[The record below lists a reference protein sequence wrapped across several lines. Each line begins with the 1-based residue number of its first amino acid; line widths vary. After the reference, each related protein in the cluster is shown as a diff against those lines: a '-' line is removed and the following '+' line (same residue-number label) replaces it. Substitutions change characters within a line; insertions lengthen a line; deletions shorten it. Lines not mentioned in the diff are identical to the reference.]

1 MNVTPSSK
9 RLYSGIELSPT
20 SGLHDEGFSRLCYT
34 QPLPAFGN
42 DHQNNSNSNEHED
55 VNEDKFYAFSQPAHI
70 DDLLLSSQLHCTQAA
85 SLNGYQ
91 KLVRRMTRFFVS
103 VDIDTTISKVGE
115 VLESLGCSWKRGP
128 TCVLTFTTTDRRK
141 NNLVFK
147 ANVIEMDGKVLLDFR
162 LSRGC
167 GLEFKKLF
175 LKTKEK
181 LGDLVLKG
189 PVIWPMAIATNAMP

>member
-1 MNVTPSSK
+1 MTPASK
-9 RLYSGIELSPT
+9 RLYSGSDLSPT
-20 SGLHDEGFSRLCYT
+20 SGGPDEGFSRLCYT
-34 QPLPAFGN
+34 QPLPAFAN
-42 DHQNNSNSNEHED
+42 DFENEQAPKDHD
-55 VNEDKFYAFSQPAHI
+55 TSNEDKVYCFSQPAHI

-103 VDIDTTISKVGE
+103 IDLDTTICKVSE
-115 VLESLGCSWKRGP
+115 VLESLGCTCKRGP
-128 TCVLTFTTTDRRK
+128 PGVLTFTTVDRRK

-181 LGDLVLKG
+181 LGDLVVKG
-189 PVIWPMAIATNAMP
+189 PVIWPMAIATNTMP